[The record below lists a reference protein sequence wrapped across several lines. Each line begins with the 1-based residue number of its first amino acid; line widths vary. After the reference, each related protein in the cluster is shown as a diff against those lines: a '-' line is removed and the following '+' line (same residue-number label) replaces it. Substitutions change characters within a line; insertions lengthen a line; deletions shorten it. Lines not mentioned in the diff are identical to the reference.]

1 MGTGALMNLG
11 IRAMFAAQASLE
23 TTGHNISNANV
34 DGYSRQTA
42 VLTTSQG
49 QFTGAGFFGKG
60 VEVTTVTR
68 DYDEFLTREA
78 ATTKAMAAFDSAR
91 EAQLRRLETVFPT
104 GEAGIGFAVNRFLN
118 SMSDLASKPQDSS
131 SRQVVLSEARNVAGR
146 FAAASAQL
154 DSFQQGIGSD
164 LGVAVTAVNGLA
176 KQIADVN
183 DQIARVQGQ
192 GQPPNDLLD
201 QRDRL
206 ISEISQYV
214 QVTTQPV
221 ADGTV
226 SVFIGGGQPL
236 VLGSRHE
243 QLELV
248 PDRFDGAQSRVSMK
262 GTGAILHTEALGGGS
277 IAGLLTVQDTDL
289 RDARNLLGQL
299 AASVAGAV
307 NDQQSYGLDLQGNAG
322 APVFAVGA
330 ARVLPEK
337 GNSAASNANV
347 TMTVAD
353 WRQLQASDYRLE
365 VNPNTTGASDAY
377 RVVRLTDGE
386 VFTLSDSGVANTSD
400 GLVDGM
406 QVGIAGGGFGAGEAF
421 VLQPVAR
428 AGSGMSAQITDP
440 RQIAAASALVA
451 TGAGGNSGSAVVGS
465 LQVLT
470 TASAPLQGAS
480 VVFTDNLGNW
490 ELRDSGANVLGSG
503 QWTAGNPVIESNGIR
518 LTLSGTPKQNDSF
531 GLAANTAFAGDNGNA
546 LGLLALRDQRLVDG
560 VTFTDAYAAALA
572 DVGVRVRSADAAVQ
586 TSGQLAASAEEA
598 VKSRTGVNVDE
609 EAAKLMRFQ
618 QSYQAAAKILQ
629 VAQSVFETLLETART

>member
-1 MGTGALMNLG
+1 
-11 IRAMFAAQASLE
+11 
-23 TTGHNISNANV
+23 
-34 DGYSRQTA
+34 
-42 VLTTSQG
+42 
-49 QFTGAGFFGKG
+49 
-60 VEVTTVTR
+60 
-68 DYDEFLTREA
+68 
-78 ATTKAMAAFDSAR
+78 
-91 EAQLRRLETVFPT
+91 
-104 GEAGIGFAVNRFLN
+104 
-118 SMSDLASKPQDSS
+118 
-131 SRQVVLSEARNVAGR
+131 
-146 FAAASAQL
+146 
-154 DSFQQGIGSD
+154 
-164 LGVAVTAVNGLA
+164 
-176 KQIADVN
+176 
-183 DQIARVQGQ
+183 VQGR

-221 ADGTV
+221 DDGTV

-236 VLGSRHE
+236 VLGSRYE
-243 QLELV
+243 QMELV

-262 GTGAILHTEALGGGS
+262 GTGAILHTESLGGGS

-299 AASVAGAV
+299 AAALAGAV

-322 APVFAVGA
+322 APVFAVGV

-347 TMTVAD
+347 TMSVTD

-377 RVVRLTDGE
+377 RVVRLTDGQ
-386 VFTLSDSGVANTSD
+386 VFTLSDSGVANTGD

-406 QVGIAGGGFGAGEAF
+406 QIGIAGGGFGASEAF

-440 RQIAAASALVA
+440 RQIAAASSLVV
-451 TGAGGNSGSAVVGS
+451 TGAGSNSGSAVVGS

-470 TASAPLQGAS
+470 TASTPLQGAS

-531 GLAANTAFAGDNGNA
+531 GFAANTAFAGDNGNA
-546 LGLLALRDQRLVDG
+546 LGLLALRDQRLIEG
-560 VTFTDAYAAALA
+560 MTFTDAYAAALA
-572 DVGVRVRSADAAVQ
+572 DIGVRVRSADAAVQ
-586 TSGQLAASAEEA
+586 TSGQLAASAEQA
-598 VKSRTGVNVDE
+598 VESRTGVNVDE